1 MSAPLHMLQ
10 MPLIPERLERFGAG
24 LGLWRSGDG
33 DGGYLLHALLTAL
46 FGAAAPKPFVL
57 QQRAGRPPTLLAYAP
72 CDLPQLAETAM
83 LQADPDVYRIVDW
96 DHAAAKPMP
105 EFKAGQRLDF
115 TVRVRPVVRVG
126 RAHPVFGA
134 GAEVDAFLVRA
145 EADRDA
151 PKPDRVAVYRD
162 WLAARMTASGATLD
176 DMRLAGQRRSSLA
189 RKNAEG
195 KRVALRQQVDVDLA
209 GILTVAEPTAFR
221 GLLARGVGRH
231 RAFGF
236 GMLLLRPAG

>member
-1 MSAPLHMLQ
+1 MLQ
-10 MPLIPERLERFGAG
+10 LPLIAERLERFGSG

-57 QQRAGRPPTLLAYAP
+57 QQRVGRPPTLLAYAP
-72 CDLPQLAETAM
+72 HDLPHLSETAM
-83 LQADPDVYRIVDW
+83 LKADPDVYRIVDW

-105 EFKAGQRLDF
+105 AFRTGQRLGF
-115 TVRVRPVVRVG
+115 SVRVRPVVRVG

-145 EADRDA
+145 EADREA

-162 WLAARMTASGATLD
+162 WLAARISIAGAMLD
-176 DMRLAGQRRSSLA
+176 DMQLAGQRRTSLT
-189 RKNAEG
+189 RKNADGE
-195 KRVALRQQVDVDLA
+195 RRSRAQQIDVDLA
-209 GILTVAEPTAFR
+209 GLLTVTDPAAFR

-231 RAFGF
+231 RTFGF
-236 GMLLLRPAG
+236 GMLLLRPVD